1 MPLTPPPRDSN
12 GEVVAHDHPGIL
24 ADDGIIR
31 RVPELWVVHEHTGRR
46 RISSMAF
53 RPSSGIHGGMSVDL
67 QKQIEDAGL
76 DARDYVTNPHWI
88 GSIRLFAHEFRSA
101 GCQVGYH
108 PINSNPYHGEVWGS
122 FSRAQ
127 QRQLQTAATWFV
139 AIPGV
144 DVI

>member
-1 MPLTPPPRDSN
+1 MPLALPPRDSN
-12 GEVVAHDHPGIL
+12 GEVVPHDHPGIL

-31 RVPELWVVHEHTGRR
+31 RIPEHWVVHDHTGRR

-53 RPSSGIHGGMSVDL
+53 RSSSGLSGGMSVDL

-76 DARDYVTNPHWI
+76 DSRDYVTSPHWV
-88 GSIRLFAHEFRSA
+88 GSIRLLAQECRSA

-108 PINSNPYHGEVWGS
+108 PINSNPYHGEVWGK
-122 FSRAQ
+122 FTKGQ
-127 QRQLQTAATWFV
+127 QRQLQTAATWYV